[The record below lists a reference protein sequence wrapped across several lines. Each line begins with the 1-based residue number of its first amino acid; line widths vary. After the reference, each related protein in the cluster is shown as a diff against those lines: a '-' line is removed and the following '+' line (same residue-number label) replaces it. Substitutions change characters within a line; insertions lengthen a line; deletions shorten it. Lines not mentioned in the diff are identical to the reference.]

1 MKIASHE
8 MPCIPRRQIGAVRV
22 NMDGMSEID
31 KGKVW
36 TMAKNMRLFGFM
48 EYLRDLDNDPAPS
61 AVNQQIAE
69 YLREFMTTD
78 PKLLLGDE

>member
-1 MKIASHE
+1 MEIASRE

-31 KGKVW
+31 KGTVW
-36 TMAKNMRLFGFM
+36 AMAKNMRLFAFM

-61 AVNQQIAE
+61 AANQQISK
-69 YLREFMTTD
+69 YLRELMTTD
-78 PKLLLGDE
+78 SNVLLGDE